1 MSIHINAKIGAIA
14 ENILLPGDPMRAKF
28 IAETFFEES
37 ECFNTVR
44 GMLGFTGLYKGERT
58 SVMGTGMGQPSLSIY
73 VNELIRS
80 YGVKKLIRVGT
91 CGSIQ
96 ENIKIRDIILP
107 LSASTDSASN
117 NIRFKGMD
125 YAPCADFSLLSKA
138 VESAKAK
145 KLPYHTGSILSSDT
159 FYTDDPDQWR
169 LWAKFGVLGIEMESA
184 ELYTLAAKYKVQA
197 LSVLTVS
204 DSLVTKE
211 ETSSEERERTFKDMI
226 EIALSSFSA

>member
-1 MSIHINAKIGAIA
+1 MSIHINAAIGAIA

-28 IAETFFEES
+28 IAETFFEKP

-107 LSASTDSASN
+107 LSASTDSGSN
-117 NIRFKGMD
+117 IIRFKGMD

-145 KLPYHTGSILSSDT
+145 KLPYHTGNVLSSDS

-184 ELYTLAAKYKVQA
+184 ELYTLAAKFKVQA

>member
-1 MSIHINAKIGAIA
+1 MSIHINAAIGAIA

-28 IAETFFEES
+28 IAETFFEKA

-44 GMLGFTGLYKGERT
+44 GMLGFTGLYKGQRT

-107 LSASTDSASN
+107 LSASTDSGSN
-117 NIRFKGMD
+117 NIRFKSMD

-145 KLPYHTGSILSSDT
+145 KLPYHTGNILSSDT